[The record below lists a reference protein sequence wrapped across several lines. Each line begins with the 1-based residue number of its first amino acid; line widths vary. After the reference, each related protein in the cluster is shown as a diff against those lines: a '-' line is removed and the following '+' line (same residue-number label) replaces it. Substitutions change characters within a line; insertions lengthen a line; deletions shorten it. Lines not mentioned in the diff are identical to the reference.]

1 MPLLQEKRHEARP
14 GPCLGLCPRR
24 LRGRPRLCLAGFET
38 AGPDGVRKRCLPG
51 FRAGGAAGGLA
62 AGILI
67 SALFKRSP
75 TRKIGNRAAK
85 AASGLAAT
93 GAEFALGYALQA
105 WEAANEAGRASAEK
119 LEEIGTAARS
129 ARREAAGR
137 ASELGTAARSKTRG
151 AGKRL
156 REALNGRNT

>member
-1 MPLLQEKRHEARP
+1 MTEAKRTQLKQKVAAAQKRNED
-14 GPCLGLCPRR
+14 
-24 LRGRPRLCLAGFET
+24 RGRT
-38 AGPDGVRKRCLPG
+38 TIVD
-51 FRAGGAAGGLA
+51 RAGERAIEAKDKFTAFAREHPIATVAGGLA

-137 ASELGTAARSKTRG
+137 ASELCTAARSKTRG